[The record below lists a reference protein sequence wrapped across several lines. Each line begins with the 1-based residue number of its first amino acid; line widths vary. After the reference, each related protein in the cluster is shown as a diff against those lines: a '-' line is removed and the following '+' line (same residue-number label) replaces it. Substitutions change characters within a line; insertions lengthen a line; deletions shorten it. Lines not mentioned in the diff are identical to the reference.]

1 MTSHKSTQS
10 PHDRPAPDHN
20 VEIITPLKVRSHSV
34 HGDSSR
40 PLRPTVPPILF
51 ILMVLVIMAV
61 GGFFFIR
68 HLSKH
73 PVNFTV
79 HTDQTA
85 PSEVD
90 AYGKTVP
97 ESSRTAKQKAEP
109 GTTPAPDPFEIEQAK
124 VPEGT
129 EDSGKNAS
137 EKEAADKA
145 LAAFLKLKKKL
156 EEKGVAEWGGEE
168 YEEMTT
174 LSREADALLMDNA
187 FLAASAKYAQAEKKA
202 AGLLNNAKSV
212 FQRLIEEGGKALEA
226 GDSSAA
232 RQKLRTA
239 LMIEPSNGPALKNL
253 ERAEKFDAVRRLI
266 ESGKKHEKNNRLAFA
281 HADYK
286 EALKLDPESEEAHKG
301 LNRANEWIVDEQFQ
315 RLMSNGLTAYHKG
328 DYQSARTQL
337 LKAKSFR
344 PDSREVHNALVQV
357 DAAIRLAKIEKL
369 QRKAMTAEQAED
381 WEQAL
386 KSYLAVLK
394 IDSNIGFAVKGK
406 DRAQERIRVAKRIGF
421 FLQNPDAMESSQQ
434 LQNAI
439 QVIEAAEALRPK
451 GPHLRARLN
460 ELKVR
465 VDAARTPV
473 KVMIESDDLTEVAVY
488 KVGKLGKFN
497 TRELSLRPGTYTV
510 VGSRKGYQDVRLKIT
525 VKPGQKSLRI
535 SIICNIKV

>member
-10 PHDRPAPDHN
+10 PYDRLASDQN

-34 HGDSSR
+34 QGDSSR
-40 PLRPTVPPILF
+40 PWRPTVPPILF
-51 ILMVLVIMAV
+51 VLMVLVIMAA

-73 PVNFTV
+73 PVNLIG
-79 HTDQTA
+79 HTDSTR

-90 AYGKTVP
+90 AYGKTAP
-97 ESSRTAKQKAEP
+97 EYRQTAKQKAEP
-109 GTTPAPDPFEIEQAK
+109 GRTPEETVDPE
-124 VPEGT
+124 
-129 EDSGKNAS
+129 KNAS

-145 LAAFLKLKKKL
+145 LAAFLKLEKKL

-174 LSREADALLMDNA
+174 FSREADALLMDNA
-187 FLAASAKYAQAEKKA
+187 FLAASAKYVQAEKKA
-202 AGLLNNAKSV
+202 GDLLNNAESV
-212 FQRLIEEGGKALEA
+212 FQRLVEEGGKALEA

-266 ESGKKHEKNNRLAFA
+266 ESAKKHEKNNRFAFA

-286 EALKLDPESEEAHKG
+286 EALKLDPESEEAQKG

-328 DYQSARTQL
+328 DYQSARKQL

-344 PDSREVHNALVQV
+344 PDSREVQNALVQV

-369 QRKAMTAEQAED
+369 QRKAMTAEQTED

-394 IDSNIGFAVKGK
+394 IDSNIGFAEKGK
-406 DRAQERIRVAKRIGF
+406 GRVLERIRMTKRIGF

-439 QVIEAAEALRPK
+439 RVIETAETLQPK
-451 GPHLRARLN
+451 GPHLRAQLN

-510 VGSRKGYQDVRLKIT
+510 VGSRNGYQDVRLKIT
-525 VKPGQKSLRI
+525 VKPGQKSLRV